1 MSFDERRITE
11 LVERVLARLESTGEL
26 SPPGVAGA
34 EVGVGLHPDVD
45 TAVERAWRAHRHL
58 MTLPLGTRREMVLAM
73 RRAIRAS
80 TRLLAEI
87 AVSETGMGRVE
98 DKIKK
103 NLLVGE
109 KTPGVEILQPTTYTG
124 DHGMTLI
131 EPAPY
136 GVVAAVTPSTNP
148 SETVINN
155 GIGLVAAGNGVVFAP
170 HPGAREVTT
179 RTVAILN
186 EAIRAAGGPSELLC
200 VLSEPSIEL
209 TGRLMHHPRVRLV
222 VVTGGPGVVKAAMS
236 TGKKVV
242 AAGPGNPPVV
252 VDETASLPDAA
263 RDVVLG
269 ASFDNNIVC
278 SDEKEV
284 IAVERIFDRF
294 LDELSRADA
303 RVLTPQEVDRITR
316 LVIAESRGGR
326 RHGVVNRAVVGKS
339 AAHLMTELGEACD
352 ERIRLLIAPVPPDH
366 PLMWTEQMTSVMPI
380 TRVPDVDA
388 AISLAREVEHGYG
401 HTAVMHSTNIEN
413 LSRMARVMDTCIFV
427 KNGPAYAG
435 LGFGGEGPTS
445 FTIAHPTGDGL
456 SNALTFSRI
465 RRCTLVDAFRI
476 V

>member
-1 MSFDERRITE
+1 MSFDERRIAE
-11 LVERVLARLESTGEL
+11 IVERVVARLESEGVVA
-26 SPPGVAGA
+26 PPRPGDEPAA
-34 EVGVGLHPDVD
+34 RGLYPDVD
-45 TAVERAWRAHRHL
+45 TAVEQAWRAHRHL
-58 MTLPLGTRREMVLAM
+58 STLSLETRRQMIVAM
-73 RRAIRAS
+73 RRAVRAS
-80 TRLLAEI
+80 ARLLAEV

-109 KTPGVEILQPTTYTG
+109 RTPGVEILEPRTYTG

-131 EPAPY
+131 EYAPY

-155 GIGLVAAGNGVVFAP
+155 AIGLVAAGNGVVFAP
-170 HPGAREVTT
+170 HPGAAGVTM
-179 RTVAILN
+179 RAVTVLN
-186 EAIRAAGGPSELLC
+186 EAIAAAGGPTELLTA
-200 VLSEPSIEL
+200 LSEPSIEL

-222 VVTGGPGVVKAAMS
+222 VVTGGPGVVEAAMG

-242 AAGPGNPPVV
+242 AAGPGNPPAV
-252 VDETASLPDAA
+252 VDETADLVRAA

-284 IAVERIFDRF
+284 IVVERVADRF
-294 LDELSRADA
+294 LDELPRADA
-303 RVLTPQEVDRITR
+303 RVLSAAEVDRVTR
-316 LVIAESRGGR
+316 LVLAESRGPGR
-326 RHGVVNRAVVGKS
+326 RAVVNRATVGKS
-339 AAHLMTELGEACD
+339 AAHLMHELGETCD
-352 ERIRLLIAPVPPDH
+352 ERLRLLIAPVPVEH
-366 PLMWTEQMTSVMPI
+366 PLLWTEQMTSVLPLA
-380 TRVPDVDA
+380 RVPDVDA
-388 AISLAREVEHGYG
+388 AIDLARNVEHGFG
-401 HTAVMHSTNIEN
+401 HTATMHSTNIDN
-413 LSRMARVMDTCIFV
+413 LSRMARAMDTCIFV

-456 SNALTFSRI
+456 SNAVTFSRI
-465 RRCTLVDAFRI
+465 RRCTLVDSFRI